1 MKAKFAQR
9 FCTVLVS
16 ENLDFIFGLMV
27 HIIISIFLNLF
38 IYLFMWSNFEATFTE
53 TLTGMNYNSIV
64 HLPCESCCEKR
75 FRTWKHSQTL

>member
-38 IYLFMWSNFEATFTE
+38 IYLFMWSNFEATFME
-53 TLTGMNYNSIV
+53 TMTGMNYNSIV

-75 FRTWKHSQTL
+75 FRTCKHSQAL